1 MRRLRIRFCTIT
13 VILGKIKYFRFSGG
27 NDNAGFID
35 GIGPEGLTAVLGGG
49 GSSNTD
55 DEASSTTRNSSTKF
69 SRSREHSQQPP
80 TSSLMW
86 KERRRERNREAIMGA
101 NISDHNSS
109 STTSKM

>member
-1 MRRLRIRFCTIT
+1 MLIIRFCTIT